1 MFVNSYMKKVDMDEL
16 IKKNVE
22 KMNKKRA
29 KKGLPP
35 AKINQNA
42 AASLKNIQ
50 AKQEAEEAELNRRLE
65 RNAKQIKDP
74 PSSTTQIRSLAALR
88 PRPEWFR
95 STTKSTTNRRGA
107 VWI

>member
-50 AKQEAEEAELNRRLE
+50 AEQEAEEAELNRRLE
-65 RNAKQIKDP
+65 RNAKQIKD
-74 PSSTTQIRSLAALR
+74 STEFYNSDPKPGSLASKA
-88 PRPEWFR
+88 EWFR

>member
-1 MFVNSYMKKVDMDEL
+1 MRRKDFL
-16 IKKNVE
+16 
-22 KMNKKRA
+22 RQ
-29 KKGLPP
+29 
-35 AKINQNA
+35 KINQNA

-65 RNAKQIKDP
+65 RNAKQIKD
-74 PSSTTQIRSLAALR
+74 STEFYNSDPKPGSLASKA
-88 PRPEWFR
+88 EWFR